1 MSSTNSKKNKRG
13 ARGSTEEEPTASKRL
28 NMSLAD
34 NNKSEEEVMEATTG
48 AAETTEPNLA
58 DIQALLISIQK
69 TTNSILKENN
79 KLSNEV
85 GELKSLFNRLET
97 ELLTT
102 KTTLIKVQNTNKE
115 LRVELDAA
123 KRKISQQREE
133 IDGLQDGIDDL
144 EQYSRKNSLE
154 IVGVPGS
161 IRDNE
166 GAVLKIARVLNV
178 DMKPEDI
185 DICHRILLTWLS
197 SWHFTA
203 GNHWCQVFMKR
214 NGLLLRQKTTLA
226 QQLPEDYE
234 EKIVQ
239 QEQANELV
247 IHECL
252 KDVAAVQYKTSDIDV
267 KVDSS
272 SDDGASNSTA
282 AFSGMSSFP
291 MLTKLNA
298 IDMFVSIFVSRVIHA
313 VVFLKRYCSQ
323 TPRKT
328 DEVHRKIADKWL
340 KGSVWQT
347 YISEMS
353 EISDDTMNDAMDDI
367 EE

>member
-1 MSSTNSKKNKRG
+1 
-13 ARGSTEEEPTASKRL
+13 
-28 NMSLAD
+28 MSLAD
-34 NNKSEEEVMEATTG
+34 NNQSEEEVMEATTG

-85 GELKSLFNRLET
+85 GELKSSFNRLET

-154 IVGVPGS
+154 IVGVPVS

-166 GAVLKIARVLNV
+166 GAVLKIARALNV

-185 DICHRILLTWLS
+185 DICHRVRRKKSNPIIARFVSHKVKTKLYKQRVQLKHVNFSDL
-197 SWHFTA
+197 FPDATA
-203 GNHWCQVFMKR
+203 ADRV
-214 NGLLLRQKTTLA
+214 
-226 QQLPEDYE
+226 
-234 EKIVQ
+234 
-239 QEQANELV
+239 QANKIFINENLTAFRRELLGKAHARKQELSLLGIWTIDGKMFV
-247 IHECL
+247 
-252 KDVAAVQYKTSDIDV
+252 KTSPEGRPIRIYSEHD
-267 KVDSS
+267 
-272 SDDGASNSTA
+272 
-282 AFSGMSSFP
+282 
-291 MLTKLNA
+291 LNN
-298 IDMFVSIFVSRVIHA
+298 
-313 VVFLKRYCSQ
+313 L
-323 TPRKT
+323 
-328 DEVHRKIADKWL
+328 
-340 KGSVWQT
+340 
-347 YISEMS
+347 
-353 EISDDTMNDAMDDI
+353 
-367 EE
+367 